1 MSTFEAIC
9 LDTVSKRAR
18 YTVRQVLK
26 EAFTDKDS
34 DYGQK
39 LQALMGEISSGGNE
53 YLQKSVK
60 IPVKKYPAL
69 SGTHFRD
76 FEPNNN
82 KVVILIRLE
91 IYCL

>member
-1 MSTFEAIC
+1 
-9 LDTVSKRAR
+9 
-18 YTVRQVLK
+18 
-26 EAFTDKDS
+26 
-34 DYGQK
+34 
-39 LQALMGEISSGGNE
+39 MGEISSGGNE